1 MRPAVRRKIPLNH
14 GVIVVFVLFAT
25 LFASMAFATIAS
37 FPAQPA
43 QKMITTGDLEPFFRQ
58 EISRRLP
65 WRDGEMEIKRFQ
77 VFPSE
82 ISVSDG
88 KIDIEIEAPA
98 GQRPLG
104 MFTCIFTIKVDG
116 KIERRVR
123 GCGFV
128 EVYRPV
134 VCVTK
139 ALPRGHV
146 LTEDDIRLA
155 KQPVSRIY
163 DDFFDNI
170 AAVSGLVLT
179 RSVQPEQVL
188 TSKMAASPMA
198 VHHGDLVT
206 IVIDS
211 PSFTITATG
220 KAMQDGPVGRLVKV
234 KNIMSK
240 RDVIGVVKDSKTVS
254 VHF

>member
-1 MRPAVRRKIPLNH
+1 MMQIAVRQLLLNY
-14 GVIVVFVLFAT
+14 VLVGAAILCAAVASAAT
-25 LFASMAFATIAS
+25 VSGPDRS
-37 FPAQPA
+37 A
-43 QKMITTGDLEPFFRQ
+43 QKVITAGELEPFFRQ

-82 ISVSDG
+82 ISVPDG
-88 KIDIEIEAPA
+88 KIDIEIEVPP

-104 MFTCIFTIKVDG
+104 MCTCIFTIKVDG

-170 AAVSGLVLT
+170 AAASGLVLT

-188 TSKMAASPMA
+188 TSRMAVSPMII
-198 VHHGDLVT
+198 HRGDLVT
-206 IVIDS
+206 IVAES
-211 PSFTITATG
+211 PYFTITTIG
-220 KAMQDGPVGRLVKV
+220 RAMQDGPVGRLVKV

-240 RDVIGVVKDSKTVS
+240 RDVVGVVKDNKTVF
-254 VHF
+254 VRF